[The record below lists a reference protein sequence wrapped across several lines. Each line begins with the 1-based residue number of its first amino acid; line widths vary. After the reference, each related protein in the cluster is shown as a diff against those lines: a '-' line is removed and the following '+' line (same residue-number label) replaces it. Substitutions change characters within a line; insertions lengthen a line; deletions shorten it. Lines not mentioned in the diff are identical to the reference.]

1 MKKILLLLA
10 IVIIVG
16 KSYGQLW
23 NGNPTVNNAV
33 CTFSNT
39 TTKTNLVTVSDGSGG
54 MWLAWEDSRNT
65 ATTGTDIY
73 CQKINANGSLAF
85 DANGLLVTNADAGQ
99 TNISMVE
106 DGAGGVILTWT
117 DARTTATS
125 SNDVYMQRIKSD
137 GTVAYA
143 ANGIAV
149 SNGTLNELGP
159 VITRLNATE
168 CLVAWRDSRLGNA
181 DIYANK
187 IAIATGSKV
196 FASDSVIVNV
206 TGTQQ
211 NFQLLADGNGGAFII
226 WEDQRVSASRTSI
239 YAQYINNSGVPQ
251 WQANGIAVCD
261 ANASGISNN
270 RQYPKFV
277 LDGTGGFVA
286 TWADTRA
293 GTTDN
298 NIYAQRIAAD
308 GSAQWTAN
316 GTAICT
322 ATANQTLPLI
332 AKTGNLFFIT
342 WYDLRS
348 GNTDVNVYAQAVALD
363 ATLQW
368 DANGL
373 AICTNTGNQ
382 PSTSTPTASSRNL
395 NILTDGVDGIILV
408 WDDTRNSATTGTDIY
423 AQRIKA
429 DKTIVWTANGVL
441 IANATG
447 NQASPV
453 SLIDGSGGFFIVW
466 QDGRTT
472 ANCEIY
478 ASRVTSA
485 GLLPVSFL
493 SVSATA
499 KTASVV
505 IDWSTGSELNNSHFV
520 VERSIDGTNFSQVA
534 TVTAKGSASTY
545 VYEDV
550 SAAQGDNYYRIV
562 SVDKDGSTQLSKTVK
577 ASLQSSANRVLQV
590 YPNPAKSTIVI
601 KLQGATSGK
610 LQLKIVDAKGALV
623 TTISTTAAELAA
635 SKNINLQ
642 ALQNGVYAIQ
652 IVNASGDILTS
663 KMILKY

>member
-1 MKKILLLLA
+1 M
-10 IVIIVG
+10 IVG
-16 KSYGQLW
+16 SSYAQLW
-23 NGNPTVNNAV
+23 NPNPAVNNAV

-39 TTKTNLVTVSDGSGG
+39 TTKSNLVTVSDGSGG

-65 ATTGTDIY
+65 ATGTDIY
-73 CQKINANGSLAF
+73 CQRINANGTLAF
-85 DANGLLVTNADAGQ
+85 DANGILVTNADAGQ
-99 TNISMVE
+99 TSISMAD

-117 DARTTATS
+117 DARTTATT

-137 GTVAYA
+137 GTIAYT
-143 ANGIAV
+143 ANGVPI
-149 SNGTLNELGP
+149 SNASFNELGA

-168 CLVAWRDSRLGNA
+168 CLVAWRDSRLGNT

-187 IAIATGSKV
+187 ITISTGSKV
-196 FASDSVIVNV
+196 FTSDSVIVNA

-226 WEDQRVSASRTSI
+226 WEDQRVSSSRSSI
-239 YAQYINNSGVPQ
+239 YAQYINNTGVPQ
-251 WQANGIAVCD
+251 WQANGVAVCD
-261 ANASGISNN
+261 ANASGVSNN
-270 RQYPKFV
+270 RQYPKFI

-286 TWADTRA
+286 TWADTRV

-316 GTAICT
+316 GIAICT
-322 ATANQTLPLI
+322 ATGNQTAPLI
-332 AKTGNLFFIT
+332 TKTGNNIFIT
-342 WYDLRS
+342 WYDIRNGTS
-348 GNTDVNVYAQAVALD
+348 DVNVYAQAVALD
-363 ATLQW
+363 ATIQW

-382 PSTSTPTASSRNL
+382 PSTSSPTASSRNL
-395 NILTDGVDGIILV
+395 NILTDGVDGIIII
-408 WDDTRNSATTGTDIY
+408 WDDTRNSVATGTDIY

-429 DKTIVWTANGVL
+429 DKTILWTANGSL

-447 NQASPV
+447 NQVSPV
-453 SLIDGSGGFFIVW
+453 SLIDGSGGFFIAW
-466 QDGRTT
+466 QDGRTI

-499 KTASVV
+499 KTASVIV
-505 IDWSTGSELNNSHFV
+505 DWSTASELNNSHFL
-520 VERSIDGTNFSQVA
+520 VERSIDGANFSPIA

-577 ASLQSSANRVLQV
+577 ASLQSTANRALQV

-601 KLQGATSGK
+601 KLQAATSGK
-610 LQLKIVDAKGALV
+610 LQLKIVDAKGSLV
-623 TTISTTAAELAA
+623 TTISTTASELAA
-635 SKNINLQ
+635 SKSINLQ

-652 IVNASGDILTS
+652 IVNASGEILTS